1 MKYLLKDIAT
11 IQTGLYPSPN
21 WLGNDVAF
29 LQARHFDENG
39 VLTAALLPELPL
51 NDQTEKHLLQ
61 EGDLLFAAKGS
72 KNFVAL
78 YRKEFGPCVASSTF
92 LVIKLANKEV
102 EPAYLA
108 WFMNFPTTQKL
119 LKGNAIGT
127 SLPSI
132 PKNVLQELEIDVPTP
147 STQHTIVKIHTL
159 QQKATAIQMQ
169 IIELRAT
176 QIHHLLLK
184 ASQK

>member
-1 MKYLLKDIAT
+1 MKHLLKDIAT
-11 IQTGLYPSPN
+11 IQTGLYPNPN

-39 VLTAALLPELPL
+39 LLTATLLPELPL

-61 EGDLLFAAKGS
+61 EGDLLFAAKGF
-72 KNFVAL
+72 KNFAVL

-92 LVIKLANKEV
+92 LVIKLTEKEV
-102 EPAYLA
+102 EPTYLA
-108 WFMNFPTTQKL
+108 WFMNFPITQKL

-132 PKNVLQELEIDVPTP
+132 SKNVLQELEIDIPTLP
-147 STQHTIVKIHTL
+147 IQHTIVKIHTL
-159 QQKATAIQMQ
+159 QQEAIAIQKR
-169 IIELRAT
+169 IIELKET
-176 QIHHLLLK
+176 QTHHFLLK
-184 ASQK
+184 ASKK